1 MTGGIKMSSNEGTKK
16 DLRFVIIG
24 AGMAGILSAIK
35 LREAGYADVT
45 IYEKADRIGGTW
57 RENTYPGLTCDVPSH
72 SYTYSFEPNPDW
84 SHRYPPGDEIQAYFE
99 GVFEKYGID
108 EITRF
113 NEEISRCEFVDGR
126 WRLELMSGHRD
137 EADVVIAA
145 TGVLHHPNLPDIEG
159 LDDFEG
165 ALFHTARWDHDVPLD
180 GRRIGIIGNGSTGV
194 QIVSALASRAGAL
207 YQFQRTAQW
216 IMPSE
221 NPAYT
226 AEEKAEYR
234 ENPELLRDI
243 RSAFASDEGVGRFT
257 YAITHP
263 DSPEMAEIEAIVLAN
278 LEENVRDAELRE
290 RLRPPY
296 RAACM
301 RLISSPDYYE
311 AIQHPN
317 AELVTDP
324 IERIEAQGV
333 RLKNGRLIEL
343 DVLALA
349 TGFRADRFMR
359 PMELIGR
366 DGVTLQTVWEK
377 SPQAYLAISIPDFP
391 NFFMLN
397 GPNGPVGNFSLIDI
411 AERQM
416 EYIDQLVEL
425 LRQGRC
431 REVSASPEAMR
442 RFESERIE
450 AAQNTIWASGCNSW
464 YLDADG
470 VPASWPFSWQ
480 RFLDEMSRPKLDDYE
495 LVA

>member
-1 MTGGIKMSSNEGTKK
+1 MANDGKTN

-35 LREAGYADVT
+35 LREAGFSDVT

-72 SYTYSFEPNPDW
+72 SYTYTFEPNPDW

-99 GVFEKYGID
+99 GVVEKYGLGETI
-108 EITRF
+108 RF
-113 NEEISRCEFVDGR
+113 EEEIARAEFLDGR
-126 WRLELMSGHRD
+126 WRLETKRGGKD
-137 EADVVIAA
+137 VADFLIAA
-145 TGVLHHPNLPDIEG
+145 TGVLHAPSYPEIAG

-165 ALFHTARWDHDVPLD
+165 ALFHTARWDHSVPLD
-180 GRRIGIIGNGSTGV
+180 GRRIGIVGNGSTGV

-221 NPAYT
+221 NPAYSE
-226 AEEKAEYR
+226 EEKAEYR
-234 ENPELLRDI
+234 EHPELLREI

-263 DSPEMAEIEAIVLAN
+263 DSPEMAEIEASVLEN
-278 LEENVRDAELRE
+278 LEQSVADPALRE
-290 RLRPPY
+290 RLRPTY
-296 RAACM
+296 RAACK
-301 RLISSPDYYE
+301 RLIFSPDYYE

-324 IERIEAQGV
+324 IERVEAGGV
-333 RLKNGRLIEL
+333 RLANGRLVEL

-359 PMELIGR
+359 PMEMVGR
-366 DGVTLQTVWEK
+366 DGVTLEAVWEK

-391 NFFMLN
+391 NMFMLN

-416 EYIDQLVEL
+416 EYIGQLIDLVRE
-425 LRQGRC
+425 GRC

-442 RFESERIE
+442 RFEAERIE
-450 AAQNTIWASGCNSW
+450 AARNTVWASGCNSW

-480 RFLDEMSRPKLDDYE
+480 RFLDEMSRPKLEDFE
-495 LVA
+495 LMA